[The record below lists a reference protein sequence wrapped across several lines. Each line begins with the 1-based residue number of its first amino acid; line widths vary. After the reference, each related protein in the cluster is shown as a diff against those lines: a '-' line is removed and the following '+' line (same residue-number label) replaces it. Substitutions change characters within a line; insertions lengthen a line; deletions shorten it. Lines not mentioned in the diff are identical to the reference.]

1 MAVKIRI
8 MGVVQGVGFRPT
20 VYRLAQDSGMSGWV
34 RNLSDGQVEIVLH
47 CGLGEAERF
56 LELLRKQ
63 KPQNARIEE
72 VSISTSKIP
81 GSKKSGFRIIT
92 SVKGTGGKTG
102 VNVPP
107 DTAICG
113 ECVHELFD
121 KTDRRFGYAMNGCML
136 CGPRF
141 TIIES
146 FPYDRERTTMGDF
159 HLCPACEIDYTDPA
173 NRRYHA
179 ETTCC
184 PKCGPKVRLLD
195 RNLSVIKA
203 DDPIREAATLLKKG
217 KIVAIKGLGGFHLA
231 VLASSDAAVLELR
244 KKRGK
249 PQQPFAVMAP
259 DLKCAESFAAVG
271 KTGRELLESRERPIV
286 LLEKNKNYWLSKYM
300 GPGLDTIGVMLPYT
314 GVHHMLFSRLVG
326 DEPLVMTSA
335 NVHGEPMIIE
345 ESKLEGIADY
355 FLVHERRIVN
365 RCDDSVI
372 RDGIFLRRARGFVP
386 LAISLDY
393 GFESKK
399 AAIGYGAEL
408 NATVC
413 VVSGGKAY
421 VSQHI
426 GDTSHLSTFEFLK
439 ESASQ
444 FCRMLQVKP
453 EISAGDLN
461 PAFPSGSLGKIRVQH
476 HFAHAASLLAE
487 NKLGKIVAIT
497 ADGFGYGPAGEAW
510 GGEILV
516 ADYKSFSRAGHLR
529 EVGMPGGDR
538 ASYYPARMLI
548 SFLSDIFEGAELENY
563 CKKFAAQGLPKGMKE
578 ARVVLNQLKSKAASP
593 QCSSAGRFLD
603 AVAALTGCCYYRSY
617 EGEPAM
623 KLEALASKG
632 APKKLKLELDDG
644 VFDTPKIVE
653 QLLGMPK
660 KDAAAT
666 AQVALADGLAEI
678 AIDAAKHCGIK
689 VVGFTGGV
697 ACNLAI
703 SKTIRKKVEAAK
715 MRFVM
720 NRQVPPGDGGVSLGQ
735 ASIAAHS
742 D

>member
-8 MGVVQGVGFRPT
+8 KGVVQGVGFRPT
-20 VYRLAQDSGMSGWV
+20 VYRLATESGLSGWV
-34 RNLSDGQVEIVLH
+34 RNLSDGQVEIVLY
-47 CGLGEAERF
+47 CGPREAKRF
-56 LELLRKQ
+56 IELLRKR
-63 KPQNARIEE
+63 KPPNAKIEE
-72 VSISTSKIP
+72 VSVFSSKIQLT
-81 GSKKSGFRIIT
+81 KGFGILE
-92 SVKGTGGKTG
+92 SAKETGKDGG
-102 VNVPP
+102 VNIPP
-107 DTAICG
+107 DTAICD
-113 ECVHELFD
+113 ECVSELFD

-141 TIIES
+141 TIIEG

-159 HLCPACEIDYTDPA
+159 RLCPDCETDYADPA

-179 ETTCC
+179 ETACC

-195 RNLSVIKA
+195 KNFSTVKTT
-203 DDPIREAATLLKKG
+203 DPIREVSRLLKKG
-217 KIVAIKGLGGFHLA
+217 KMVAIKGMGGFHLA
-231 VLASSDAAVLELR
+231 VLASSDAAVLGLR

-249 PQQPFAVMAP
+249 PQQPLAVMAP
-259 DLKCAESFAAVG
+259 GLKCSESFATIG
-271 KTGRELLESRERPIV
+271 KTDRELLESRERPIV
-286 LLEKNKNYWLSKYM
+286 LLKKSKKYWLSKHIS
-300 GPGLDTIGVMLPYT
+300 PGLDTIGVMLPYT
-314 GVHHMLFSRLVG
+314 GIHHLLFSELG
-326 DEPLVMTSA
+326 DEPLIMTSA
-335 NVHGEPMIIE
+335 NEHGEPMITE
-345 ESKLEGIADY
+345 ESKLKGIADH
-355 FLVHERRIVN
+355 FLVHDRRIVN
-365 RCDDSVI
+365 RCDDSVM

-386 LAISLDY
+386 LPIELV

-399 AAIGYGAEL
+399 VAIGYGAEL

-413 VVSGGKAY
+413 VITGRKAY

-426 GDTSHLSTFEFLK
+426 GDTSNLGTFEFLK
-439 ESASQ
+439 GSAGQ

-453 EISAGDLN
+453 EISASDLN
-461 PAFPSGSLGKIRVQH
+461 PVFPSGSLGKIRVQH

-497 ADGFGYGPAGEAW
+497 ADGFGYGPEGEAW

-516 ADYKSFSRAGHLR
+516 ADYRNFRRAGHLK

-548 SFLSDIFEGAELENY
+548 SFLSEIFDGKELEKY
-563 CKKFAAQGLPKGMKE
+563 CNKFATPGLPNGVAE
-578 ARVVLNQLKSKAASP
+578 ARVVLNQLKSNVASP
-593 QCSSAGRFLD
+593 PCNSAGRFLD

-623 KLEALASKG
+623 KLESLASKG
-632 APKKLKLELDDG
+632 TPRKLRLEIENGIL
-644 VFDTPKIVE
+644 DTPRIIE
-653 QLLGMPK
+653 QLLGLPK

-666 AQVALADGLAEI
+666 AQVALAYGLAEL
-678 AIDAAKHCGIK
+678 AIDAAKHSGLE

-703 SKTIRKKVEAAK
+703 SRAIRKKVEAAK
-715 MRFVM
+715 MKLVT

-735 ASIAAHS
+735 AAIAAHS
-742 D
+742 V

>member
-1 MAVKIRI
+1 MAVKIGI
-8 MGVVQGVGFRPT
+8 KGVVQGVGFRPT
-20 VYRLAQDSGMSGWV
+20 VYRLATESGMSGWV
-34 RNLSDGQVEIVLH
+34 RNLSDGQVEIVLN
-47 CGLGEAERF
+47 CGPGEAERF

-63 KPQNARIEE
+63 KPQNAKIEE
-72 VSISTSKIP
+72 VSVSRSRIPKSTGFAIL
-81 GSKKSGFRIIT
+81 GSA
-92 SVKGTGGKTG
+92 KGTGKNTG

-113 ECVHELFD
+113 ECTAELFD
-121 KTDRRFGYAMNGCML
+121 GGDRRFGYAMNGCML

-146 FPYDRERTTMGDF
+146 FPYDRKRTTMGDF
-159 HLCPACEIDYTDPA
+159 PLCPECGRDYTDPA

-184 PKCGPKVRLLD
+184 PKCGPNVRLLD

-203 DDPIREAATLLKKG
+203 DDPIREAATLLKKKG
-217 KIVAIKGLGGFHLA
+217 KIVAIKGIGGFHLA

-259 DLKCAESFAAVG
+259 DLKCAESFATVG

-286 LLEKNKNYWLSKYM
+286 LLEKNKNYWLSKYV
-300 GPGLDTIGVMLPYT
+300 GPGLDTIGAMLPYT
-314 GVHHMLFSRLVG
+314 GIHHMLFSRLG
-326 DEPLVMTSA
+326 DEPLVLTSA

-345 ESKLEGIADY
+345 ESKLKGIADY

-386 LAISLDY
+386 LPVEL

-399 AAIGYGAEL
+399 VAIGYGAEL

-426 GDTSHLSTFEFLK
+426 GDTSHLSTFKFLRG
-439 ESASQ
+439 SASQ

-453 EISAGDLN
+453 EISASDLN
-461 PAFPSGSLGKIRVQH
+461 PVFPSGSLGKIRVQH

-497 ADGFGYGPAGEAW
+497 ADGFGYGPVGEAW

-529 EVGMPGGDR
+529 EVGMPGGDL
-538 ASYYPARMLI
+538 ASYYPARMLA
-548 SFLSDIFEGAELENY
+548 SFLSELFEGAELDKY
-563 CKKFAAQGLPKGMKE
+563 CQKYAAIGLPKGMKE
-578 ARVVLNQLKSKAASP
+578 AKVVLNQLKSRVASP
-593 QCSSAGRFLD
+593 PCSSAGRFLD

-623 KLEALASKG
+623 KLEALAFRG
-632 APKKLKLELDDG
+632 TQKKLKLEPDDG
-644 VFDTPKIVE
+644 VLDTPRIIE
-653 QLLGMPK
+653 QLLGLPK

-666 AQVALADGLAEI
+666 AQSALAGGLAEI
-678 AIDAAKHCGIK
+678 AIEAARKAGLK

-715 MRFVM
+715 IEFVT

-735 ASIAAHS
+735 AAIAAHS
-742 D
+742 V